1 MEFIKEWVTN
11 IILFVLFATVIDMLL
26 PNSKFQKYV
35 KMVVGLLLIAIIL
48 TPIFNLLTQDFEDTM
63 KGITNF
69 EPSSENRINNLIDLQ
84 KNEIQASQDAYILKQ
99 MAVQLKEDA
108 KEELMD
114 QYGLAITNI
123 DLVVDAEN
131 QQPFPENLQ
140 KVVLQLEQPE
150 QEQTEEAVEVVQSV
164 EINTQQPL
172 QIQPENKDSNEVKQL
187 LSEKWDI
194 EAKVIELQIEGG
206 TRENNETR

>member
-11 IILFVLFATVIDMLL
+11 IILFVLFATMIDMLL
-26 PNSKFQKYV
+26 PSSKFQKYT
-35 KMVVGLLLIAIIL
+35 KMVTGLLLIAIIL
-48 TPIFNLLTQDFEDTM
+48 TPIFNLLTQDFEGTM
-63 KGITNF
+63 TRISNL
-69 EPSSENRINNLIDLQ
+69 EISSGNRINNSIDLQ

-108 KEELMD
+108 NEELMD

-131 QQPFPENLQ
+131 QQSFPQNLK

-150 QEQTEEAVEVVQSV
+150 QTDRSCR
-164 EINTQQPL
+164 
-172 QIQPENKDSNEVKQL
+172 S
-187 LSEKWDI
+187 
-194 EAKVIELQIEGG
+194 G
-206 TRENNETR
+206 

>member
-26 PNSKFQKYV
+26 PNSKFQKYA

-123 DLVVDAEN
+123 DLVVDAES
-131 QQPFPENLQ
+131 QQPFPGNLQ
-140 KVVLQLEQPE
+140 KVVLQLKQPE
-150 QEQTEEAVEVVQSV
+150 QEQTKEAVEVVKSV

-172 QIQPENKDSNEVKQL
+172 QIQPENKDNDGVKQL
-187 LSEKWDI
+187 LSEKWDV